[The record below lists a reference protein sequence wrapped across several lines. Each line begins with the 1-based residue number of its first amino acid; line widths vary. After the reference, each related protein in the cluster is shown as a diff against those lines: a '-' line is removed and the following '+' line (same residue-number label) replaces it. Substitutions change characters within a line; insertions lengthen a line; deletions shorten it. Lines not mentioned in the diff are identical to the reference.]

1 MQGGV
6 KMRDKII
13 RILWSNP
20 MLVDDMIQSEESH
33 QPGLYYITQKLHGK
47 EKSLYIGKASR
58 TVRERLVDHRRGRN
72 EWLSNRYG
80 EKYVRLGKI
89 IYPSNVDAEIIDHAE
104 SALIFEHGD
113 DLIDNTDKKN
123 TYSYSELYQ
132 VQNIG
137 NKGQLKEVIR
147 MHNHLDK

>member
-1 MQGGV
+1 
-6 KMRDKII
+6 MRDKII
-13 RILWSNP
+13 RILWSEP
-20 MLVDDMIQSEESH
+20 ILVDDMIQADESY
-33 QPGLYYITQKLHGK
+33 QPGLYYITRVLHGK
-47 EKSLYIGKASR
+47 ETSLYIGKASR
-58 TVRERLVDHRRGRN
+58 TVRERLIDHSRGRN

-89 IYPSNVDAEIIDHAE
+89 IYPLNPDSEVIDHAE

-113 DLIDNTDKKN
+113 ILIDNTDKRN

-137 NKGQLKEVIR
+137 NIGQLKQVIR
-147 MHNHLDK
+147 MHNHPDK

>member
-1 MQGGV
+1 
-6 KMRDKII
+6 MRDKII
-13 RILWSNP
+13 RILWSDP
-20 MLVDDMIQSEESH
+20 MLIDDMIQSDKSL
-33 QPGLYYITQKLHGK
+33 QPGLYYITRVLHG
-47 EKSLYIGKASR
+47 EETSLYIGKASR
-58 TVRERLVDHRRGRN
+58 TVRERLIDHSYGRN

-89 IYPSNVDAEIIDHAE
+89 IYPSNADSEIIDHAE

-137 NKGQLKEVIR
+137 NKGHLKEVIR
-147 MHNHLDK
+147 MHNHPDK